1 MSSTMALLFDV
12 AEGRLRDWLMNDA
25 SLEDVARAYSLF
37 LTEGPV
43 TVYVTGGESVT
54 YEDGVKQ

>member
-1 MSSTMALLFDV
+1 MTTTLTLPYHAADD
-12 AEGRLRDWLMNDA
+12 RLRDWLSNDA
-25 SLEDVARAYSLF
+25 SVDDLARAYSLF

-43 TVYVTGGESVT
+43 TVYVPGGESVT

>member
-1 MSSTMALLFDV
+1 MTTTLTLPHHA
-12 AEGRLRDWLMNDA
+12 AEDRLRDWLDNDA
-25 SLEDVARAYSLF
+25 TVDDLARAYSLF

-54 YEDGVKQ
+54 YDDGVKQ

>member
-1 MSSTMALLFDV
+1 MSAILTLPFDA
-12 AEGRLRDWLMNDA
+12 AEDRLRDWLNNDA
-25 SLEDVARAYSLF
+25 SVEDVARAYSLF

-43 TVYVTGGESVT
+43 TVYVAGGESVT

>member
-1 MSSTMALLFDV
+1 MSETLTLPFDA
-12 AEGRLRDWLMNDA
+12 AEDRLRDWLNNDA
-25 SLEDVARAYSLF
+25 SIADIACAYSLF

-43 TVYVTGGESVT
+43 TVYVPGGESVT

>member
-1 MSSTMALLFDV
+1 MSETLTLPFDL
-12 AEGRLRDWLMNDA
+12 AEDRLRDWLNNDA
-25 SLEDVARAYSLF
+25 SIADIACAYSLF

-54 YEDGVKQ
+54 YEDGVEQ